1 LLVFALLALGGPS
14 RAGAQPSGAGDPAA
28 QSSFLGQLA
37 GTGGS
42 VSFRTGRFPNG
53 EPGWFHLGTDEAAG
67 RQVFEARG
75 RIELITPDLNLRCRH
90 LSFLMD
96 TGVLLAREEVDLKT
110 SEIEATC
117 QAFDYDRER
126 GTLHM
131 SGTPKVLQR
140 AGTSTTSFDGM
151 EVFALERTEAEE
163 QVVRLTGPRPITILL
178 SGAETAEGEEPSD
191 EAEPASGLAK
201 LGSNLRI
208 EVSPRG
214 ETDPRVRS
222 TIDPEGELSEFTAAG
237 SILMVSE
244 DFQIRCDEMTYVAA
258 EQRFVASGDVYFKQ
272 QSVEADSG
280 HLVYELDTGRVTL
293 TVNPDIRRFEPGGV
307 THITEYD
314 IFIIEPRADG
324 QPDLRGVGDGRS
336 YFTPIDSSSTRT
348 SGTPE
353 RPVDTEIRIETPSQV
368 P

>member
-1 LLVFALLALGGPS
+1 MRRSSSALLLVAALAFTGPQV
-14 RAGAQPSGAGDPAA
+14 GLCQAGDPAA

-37 GTGGS
+37 GGGS

-75 RIELITPDLNLRCRH
+75 QVELITADLNLRCRH

-96 TGVLLAREEVDLKT
+96 TGVLLAREEVDVKT

-126 GTLHM
+126 GTLHL

-151 EVFALERTEAEE
+151 EVFALERTETEE
-163 QVVRLTGPRPITILL
+163 QIVRLTGPRPIVILL
-178 SGAETAEGEEPSD
+178 AGAEPAEGEEP
-191 EAEPASGLAK
+191 AEEASGLAK

-208 EVSPRG
+208 EASPRG
-214 ETDPRVRS
+214 ETEPRVRS

-237 SILMVSE
+237 SIVMVSE

-272 QSVEADSG
+272 ESVEADSG
-280 HLVYELDTGRVTL
+280 HLVYELDSGRVTL
-293 TVNPDIRRFEPGGV
+293 TVNPDIRRYEPGGV
-307 THITEYD
+307 THITDYD
-314 IFIIEPRADG
+314 VFIIEPRADG

-336 YFTPIDSSSTRT
+336 FFTPVDNSANRAPGST
-348 SGTPE
+348 E
-353 RPVDTEIRIETPSQV
+353 RPVDTEIRLETPSQV